1 MEFLTPN
8 KKLKFLSD
16 AQKGE
21 IARFMIEFPEQ
32 KNITIARIFEE
43 KFKWGR
49 PIGKDVLRRL
59 RDKKNDLGRLNS

>member
-1 MEFLTPN
+1 MEFLTPK

-43 KFKWGR
+43 NLEKWK
-49 PIGKDVLRRL
+49 I
-59 RDKKNDLGRLNS
+59 LNSY